1 MKSQKDLHSLFI
13 KYLNREC
20 TTAEIRYLLSKFDS
34 AENEADLR
42 DAIKQYFE
50 KEEAGEKADDSS
62 IQNSL
67 DEVHANLLRNIRA
80 TPKTDA
86 PVYNFFWL
94 KAAAAVLLLGVF
106 SAIVYTYLQHS
117 NLQHQGQKMAKITA
131 ADVELGG
138 EKATLTFGNGHR
150 IVLNDAKKGVIAQ
163 QGSIAVIKTK
173 EGQLVNSNVNAS
185 GTKNDNK
192 KPIYYTITTPRGGDY
207 QVVLPDGSKVWLNAA
222 SSLTYP
228 AEFTGTERIVAL
240 TGEGYFE
247 VAKNAA
253 MPFKVTSEGQTV
265 KVLGT
270 HFNINAYTDEHAMR
284 TTLLEGSIQ
293 ITYKQAKAMIK
304 PGEQAQIVMGS
315 GSGINVVNDPD
326 AEDAIAWKEGYLDFN
341 HADIQTV
348 MRQISRW
355 YDVTIRYQGAI
366 TSKQYGGAIQKN
378 LKLSQVLK
386 ILENNHLH
394 FMLTGKEVTVMP

>member
-20 TTAEIRYLLSKFDS
+20 TTAEIKYLLSKFDNT
-34 AENEADLR
+34 ENEAELR

-50 KEEAGEKADDSS
+50 QEHAGEPGDEAVV
-62 IQNSL
+62 QNSL
-67 DEVHANLLRNIRA
+67 NEVHATLIRKIRA
-80 TPKTDA
+80 TPKA
-86 PVYNFFWL
+86 EALVYSFFWL
-94 KAAAAVLLLGVF
+94 RAAAAVLLLGVF
-106 SAIVYTYLQHS
+106 TAVIYTSLQHS
-117 NLQHQGQKMAKITA
+117 NLQQQAQRMAKIQA
-131 ADVELGG
+131 PDVEPGG
-138 EKATLTFGNGHR
+138 EKAILTFGNGHR

-163 QGSIAVIKTK
+163 HGSVAVIKTK
-173 EGQLVNSNVNAS
+173 EGQLVNSNVNATI
-185 GTKNDNK
+185 GKDDNTK
-192 KPIYYTITTPRGGDY
+192 PVYYTITTPRGGEY

-228 AEFTGTERIVAL
+228 AEFTGAERVVAL
-240 TGEGYFE
+240 AGEGYFE

-253 MPFKVTSEGQTV
+253 MPFKVTSGGQTV

-270 HFNINAYTDEHAMR
+270 HFNINAYTDEHAMK

-293 ITYKQAKAMIK
+293 ITYQQAKAMIK
-304 PGEQAQIVMGS
+304 PGEQAQIMMGS
-315 GSGINVVNDPD
+315 GSGINVINDPD

-355 YDVTIRYQGAI
+355 YDVTVRYQGAI